1 VRYALV
7 FPGQGA
13 QEVGMGKSLYDT
25 FDAARD
31 VFQKADHALNFK
43 LSQLIFEGPE
53 EKLTL
58 TAFTQPA
65 ILTASIA
72 AYRVLT
78 ESMGVSLK
86 PAFLAGHSLGEY
98 TALVAAGAL
107 SLEDGVRLVHLRGS
121 LMQEAVPEG
130 KGAMAALIGL
140 EPDVVEEVCRRVAPN
155 KECQAANFNSPGQVV
170 ISGETSFVEK
180 AVEEA
185 KVQGARKAVMLKV
198 SAPFHSNLMVPVA
211 DQLQKAFE
219 KCQWN
224 LPHCPIVANV
234 SAQPVFTVEDIQ
246 KALFHQTYSPVLW
259 ADSVLYM
266 ASQEVDTYLELG
278 PGTVLAGLIKRCQ
291 KGLKTYSAM
300 NEEDLRIIAALFN
313 EGGAA

>member
-1 VRYALV
+1 MRYALV

-211 DQLQKAFE
+211 DQLQR
-219 KCQWN
+219 
-224 LPHCPIVANV
+224 L
-234 SAQPVFTVEDIQ
+234 
-246 KALFHQTYSPVLW
+246 
-259 ADSVLYM
+259 
-266 ASQEVDTYLELG
+266 
-278 PGTVLAGLIKRCQ
+278 
-291 KGLKTYSAM
+291 
-300 NEEDLRIIAALFN
+300 
-313 EGGAA
+313 